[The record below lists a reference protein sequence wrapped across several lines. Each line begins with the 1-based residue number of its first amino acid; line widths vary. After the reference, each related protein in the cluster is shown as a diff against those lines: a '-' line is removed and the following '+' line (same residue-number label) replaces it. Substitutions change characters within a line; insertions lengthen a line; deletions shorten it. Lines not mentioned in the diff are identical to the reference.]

1 MPVAFGPNIHR
12 KAIAR
17 EMIDLGIGK
26 SVSTFPELDAWFRSL
41 KQSPEKL
48 KEISDLAADYVIK
61 NTGSTP
67 RVVAKIGE
75 VLCSKN

>member
-26 SVSTFPELDAWFRSL
+26 SVSDFHELDKWFREL
-41 KQSPEKL
+41 KDSPEKL
-48 KEISDLAADYVIK
+48 KSISEKAAEYVVK

-75 VLCSKN
+75 VICSKN